1 VTAFLPVLFG
11 AMLTASTLLSCTL
24 PLIVLQRVNMLSSLF
39 FPVRQFFCLC
49 LPSSLLL
56 LLLPCLTSAQ
66 SGGGTDI
73 LGTGGRHTIQGR
85 VYLPSG
91 GQVESGVKVRLESAS
106 AGTLSVLTDV
116 NGAFIFR
123 SLIPGSYTIV
133 VEAGNDY
140 EPMRESVFIDENRS
154 GQVRSTSGTTPR
166 IFTVPIYLRL
176 KRGTATVGKPE
187 VVNAELASAPKAA
200 QEHYAKALE
209 LSRGGN
215 SKEAI
220 EQLKKALVIH
230 PDFALA
236 LNELGVQ
243 HMKIGQPDKAVEVLK
258 AALKISPEAFT
269 PRLNFGI
276 ALFQKKEYTAAQ
288 TALQEA
294 LQRNES
300 SPGAHLYLGLT
311 LISLQHH
318 EAAEKELQ
326 RAISI
331 GGKDMSL
338 AHYYLGG
345 IYWAQRQY
353 QRAADEL
360 ETYLNMVPQNP
371 DAERLRITIKDLR
384 NKK

>member
-1 VTAFLPVLFG
+1 
-11 AMLTASTLLSCTL
+11 MLL
-24 PLIVLQRVNMLSSLF
+24 SLF
-39 FPVRQFFCLC
+39 FPVRRDFRCC
-49 LPSSLLL
+49 CYASLLL
-56 LLLPCLTSAQ
+56 LLLPLITSAQ

-85 VYLPSG
+85 IYLPSG
-91 GQVESGVKVRLESAS
+91 RQVDSGIKVRLESAA
-106 AGTLSVLTDV
+106 AGTLSVLTDA
-116 NGAFIFR
+116 NGAFVFR

-133 VEAGNDY
+133 VEAGDEY
-140 EPMRESVFIDENRS
+140 EAMRESVFIDENRS

-176 KRGTATVGKPE
+176 KRSQTTIGKPE
-187 VVNAELASAPKAA
+187 VVNADLASAPKVA

-209 LSRGGN
+209 LGRSGN
-215 SKEAI
+215 AKEAI
-220 EQLKKALVIH
+220 EQLKKALAIYPEFV
-230 PDFALA
+230 LA

-243 HMKIGQPDKAVEVLK
+243 HLKIGQPDKAVDVLQ
-258 AALKISPEAFT
+258 AALKLFPEAFS
-269 PRLNFGI
+269 PRLNYGI
-276 ALFQKKEYTAAQ
+276 ALFQKKEFAAAQ
-288 TALQEA
+288 TALQAA

-311 LISLQHH
+311 LINLQNH

-326 RAISI
+326 RAISV

-360 ETYLNMVPQNP
+360 ETYLSLVPQSP
-371 DAERLRITIKDLR
+371 DSERLRTTIKELR
-384 NKK
+384 SKQ